1 MNPSLLSL
9 FYKRN
14 MLNLTKSK
22 CVKVFREYFK
32 LFALS
37 CFLRDVCKGDIC
49 TSFMKTLMKMKE
61 IFKEFAIFDK
71 NKLQSFSEVSV
82 PSVKI
87 IYLIYLSFSVKLQ
100 WRIEINVT
108 LPTKCWGWWPISD
121 LQGRKCCPEEK
132 TYAWSMD
139 HSCSL

>member
-9 FYKRN
+9 LYKRN

-71 NKLQSFSEVSV
+71 NKLQSFSEV